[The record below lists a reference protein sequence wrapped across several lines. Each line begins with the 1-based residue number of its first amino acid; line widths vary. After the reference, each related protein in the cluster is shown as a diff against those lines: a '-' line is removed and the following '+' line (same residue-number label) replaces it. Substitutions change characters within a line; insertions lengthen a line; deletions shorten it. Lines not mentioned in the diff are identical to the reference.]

1 MSQGKRKAWNATV
14 QGSGLAPPRKTTKR
28 ASGRAV
34 VLSKSMRVVD
44 EETRNQVKDAR
55 LEALEADNY
64 TEDQGGEQDDE
75 FALDEDDERGDRQR
89 ARRSGKAPGSKG
101 KNKGEIDKWKERKF
115 KSLHQVLY
123 ELQHDRRC
131 LTAPTA
137 VSMKGTVPAVVV
149 ASTGEIGAPIVP
161 FDDGTTTASYLAVR
175 QATPAVTSKTAAVIV
190 TTAAATTTAGS
201 YPSLDRDTTDGTGC
215 DQRARIVIAVGDI
228 FDRGDNDLPI
238 QEWVYRLARDAGRA
252 NGAVYSI
259 MGNHEVINALGDHS
273 MATRKAFLPFLD
285 LRPELDTLLG
295 GDWSELDGFP
305 EWARCRLV
313 AMRPGGPVA
322 RLMAAHAVCM
332 KVGDNL
338 FVHAGLLPEHVR
350 RGAVA
355 TAAAGV
361 GAGGKEGQ
369 IEVAD
374 ADMMMR
380 KLNSGACSWLLGNR
394 PPPEELLEPEGPV
407 WTRVYSDPDCRDI
420 DQAAR
425 AKLEETLRLTGAKRM
440 IVGHTPQRAGINSA
454 ADGQVW
460 RVDTGMTAMIG
471 GRPEVLEIRGEEITI
486 LTEHKPVP
494 GSKRASPPPRPVSNG
509 NELRRQ

>member
-1 MSQGKRKAWNATV
+1 
-14 QGSGLAPPRKTTKR
+14 
-28 ASGRAV
+28 
-34 VLSKSMRVVD
+34 
-44 EETRNQVKDAR
+44 
-55 LEALEADNY
+55 
-64 TEDQGGEQDDE
+64 
-75 FALDEDDERGDRQR
+75 
-89 ARRSGKAPGSKG
+89 
-101 KNKGEIDKWKERKF
+101 
-115 KSLHQVLY
+115 
-123 ELQHDRRC
+123 
-131 LTAPTA
+131 
-137 VSMKGTVPAVVV
+137 
-149 ASTGEIGAPIVP
+149 
-161 FDDGTTTASYLAVR
+161 
-175 QATPAVTSKTAAVIV
+175 
-190 TTAAATTTAGS
+190 
-201 YPSLDRDTTDGTGC
+201 
-215 DQRARIVIAVGDI
+215 
-228 FDRGDNDLPI
+228 
-238 QEWVYRLARDAGRA
+238 
-252 NGAVYSI
+252 
-259 MGNHEVINALGDHS
+259 

-332 KVGDNL
+332 KVGARRGGGGWGVGGGGERGGQDPTRVITICCFLFFRWQHIKWKHVSLPARALHSPLPPSFSQVGDNL

-425 AKLEETLRLTGAKRM
+425 AKLEEVR
-440 IVGHTPQRAGINSA
+440 
-454 ADGQVW
+454 
-460 RVDTGMTAMIG
+460 
-471 GRPEVLEIRGEEITI
+471 
-486 LTEHKPVP
+486 
-494 GSKRASPPPRPVSNG
+494 
-509 NELRRQ
+509 